1 VINLLVSSG
10 VKVFENGNFEIVGYA
25 YAENLIEMW
34 WLAIIFVLG
43 VVMVLYAILRTYLDK
58 TWRIGIWFSGIGSV
72 MVVIVLFAIAGYN
85 STAYLPS
92 VLDINSSLTIGNSS
106 SSLFTLKVMS
116 VVSIITPFVIAY
128 IAYVWRKMN
137 ATPITVDELNKD
149 SHQY

>member
-1 VINLLVSSG
+1 
-10 VKVFENGNFEIVGYA
+10 
-25 YAENLIEMW
+25 
-34 WLAIIFVLG
+34 
-43 VVMVLYAILRTYLDK
+43 
-58 TWRIGIWFSGIGSV
+58 
-72 MVVIVLFAIAGYN
+72 
-85 STAYLPS
+85 
-92 VLDINSSLTIGNSS
+92 LDINSSLTIGNSS